1 MPERLAVA
9 PMTATP
15 ATASP
20 AWRLQHVSF
29 EKLTCSYFGPVADQ
43 IVIVGQLQVLRDAEI
58 EATTRA
64 GLGHASRGD
73 LRQSMSGDGWRA
85 RLKSDASGVQID
97 KPGVG
102 GQIQE
107 CASLG
112 PQQIRRCRDHH
123 RVGQRHD
130 GADCAVIGRLAVGPM
145 IGAGLRPNG
154 ARCVLVRSSAQCVQM
169 RGRKTTSA
177 VKARLLRIRQ
187 GGRRLRAAA
196 VEMAERQ
203 QTLDRQRKKREPRPK
218 PDV

>member
-1 MPERLAVA
+1 MRRSPWALQRIEQPPAARERAPPAPEQQATEMTQDLAVMQERLAAA

-85 RLKSDASGVQID
+85 RLKSDASGVQMD
-97 KPGVG
+97 ELGVG
-102 GQIQE
+102 GQIQQ
-107 CASLG
+107 CNSLTC
-112 PQQIRRCRDHH
+112 QQIRRCRDHH
-123 RVGQRHD
+123 RVGQCHD
-130 GADCAVIGRLAVGPM
+130 GADRAVIGWLAVGSL
-145 IGAGLRPNG
+145 IG
-154 ARCVLVRSSAQCVQM
+154 
-169 RGRKTTSA
+169 
-177 VKARLLRIRQ
+177 
-187 GGRRLRAAA
+187 GG
-196 VEMAERQ
+196 
-203 QTLDRQRKKREPRPK
+203 P
-218 PDV
+218 